1 MKKEKE
7 LEIARMRAQ
16 QERARD
22 YKAEQVR
29 SNARGLSQS
38 HSPRADH
45 QTASL
50 CLGEG

>member
-7 LEIARMRAQ
+7 LEITRMRAQ

-22 YKAEQVR
+22 YKAEQVG
-29 SNARGLSQS
+29 SNPQGLSQS
-38 HSPRADH
+38 HLPRANR
-45 QTASL
+45 QTVSL